1 MLFDL
6 SNYWMF
12 LALVAALYVAVTA
25 FVQNNVGGKG
35 RLRALQQEIQQ
46 LQKTMTEA
54 AKNKR
59 EKEMDEAIARNW
71 KLTGELM
78 SIQTQL
84 FAVLIVLL
92 FSLAFIFPHIEPGA
106 ADDARLQL
114 FDDGL
119 ASHCDAAAGDGIYS
133 NCYAIPENATQGAWV
148 VDAYLYSASN
158 DTLSRNATAIYVG
171 GGNASDVWLQASA
184 QTGLIDSLLGRVP
197 QFVNVSTDR
206 KGYAPGDTVAIH
218 AEVSPA
224 LSGGRLEADLDS
236 GTFFHV
242 DLPFTLPLINI
253 RRIIGSYGVFLF
265 FAFVI
270 GMVYSIGK
278 AVYSSISKKK

>member
-1 MLFDL
+1 MFFDL

-12 LALVAALYVAVTA
+12 LLLVASLYVAVTA

-35 RLRALQQEIQQ
+35 RLQALQKEIQQ
-46 LQKTMTEA
+46 LQKAMTEA
-54 AKNKR
+54 AKNKK
-59 EKEMDEAIARNW
+59 EKEMDAAIAQNW

-92 FSLAFIFPHIEPGA
+92 FSLALAFPHIEPGA
-106 ADDARLQL
+106 ADDVRLQL

-119 ASHCDAAAGDGIYS
+119 ASHCDAAAMDGIYS
-133 NCYAIPENATQGAWV
+133 NCYTIPTGAAKGAWV

-158 DTLSRNATAIYVG
+158 ETLSRNATAIYVE
-171 GGNASDVWLQASA
+171 GGNASDIWLQASA
-184 QTGLIDSLLGRVP
+184 QTGLIDGFLGKVP
-197 QFVNVSTDR
+197 HYLGVSTDR
-206 KGYAPGDTVAIH
+206 GNYSEGDTAAIR
-218 AEVSPA
+218 ATGSPA
-224 LSGGRLEADLDS
+224 LPEGRLEANVDS

-242 DLPFTLPLINI
+242 DVPFTLPLINI

-265 FAFVI
+265 FAFLI
-270 GMVYSIGK
+270 GMAYSIGK
-278 AVYSSISKKK
+278 SVYSGISKKK